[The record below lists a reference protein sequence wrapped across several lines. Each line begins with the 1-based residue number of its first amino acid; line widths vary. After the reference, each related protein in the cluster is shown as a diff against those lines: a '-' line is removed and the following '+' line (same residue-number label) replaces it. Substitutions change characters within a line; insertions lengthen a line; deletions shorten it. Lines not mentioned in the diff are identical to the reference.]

1 MTASAEEQERGEERE
16 HSAEQGRGAEQE
28 QGHGA
33 EQERG
38 EQLGLGG
45 EEGRGAGPGEWR
57 HETAG
62 GGAEAD
68 RRWGLFLGIVAAGV
82 MVATLTVTEIELGRR
97 LAGAASI
104 VVIATV
110 YVVWGRRLLTR
121 DDVRASSAVVGV
133 VLLVFAFGTYEAS
146 VVSYLLFAV
155 CPLIFLLLPLRV
167 AAPLV
172 VVACL
177 IPVLCAVAREGWSSE
192 ILTHLGS
199 IFLVSAALA
208 VWLGTWINRVVEQS
222 RERGVLIAELRASRA
237 EVVRLSH
244 EAGVAAERAR
254 LAGEIHDT
262 LAQGFTSII
271 TLVQAAD
278 PALADERLA
287 LAVRT
292 ARENLAESRALIAA
306 LGPSALAD
314 ASLAEAVRRQAAS
327 FSETAGIPATAR
339 VTGELRALPTAIE
352 VVLLRAAQEALT
364 NVRRHAGAREA
375 DVLLAYRDE
384 SVRLVVRDD
393 GRGFD
398 PDGARGFGLTAM
410 RARAEQVRGSLLVR
424 SDPETG
430 TTIELEVPA

>member
-1 MTASAEEQERGEERE
+1 MTVEERGET
-16 HSAEQGRGAEQE
+16 
-28 QGHGA
+28 
-33 EQERG
+33 
-38 EQLGLGG
+38 L
-45 EEGRGAGPGEWR
+45 
-57 HETAG
+57 G

-68 RRWGLFLGIVAAGV
+68 RKWELFLGIVTAGV
-82 MVATLTVTEIELGRR
+82 LVATVAVTELSLARRLGGVAAIVVIVVIYAIGGRR
-97 LAGAASI
+97 LVTRENPRAASVFVVVVI
-104 VVIATV
+104 VV
-110 YVVWGRRLLTR
+110 
-121 DDVRASSAVVGV
+121 
-133 VLLVFAFGTYEAS
+133 FAAGTYSAS
-146 VVSYLLFAV
+146 IVSYLLFAV
-155 CPLIFLLLPLRV
+155 CPLIYLVLPVRRAGL
-167 AAPLV
+167 AV
-172 VVACL
+172 VVACFM
-177 IPVLCAVAREGWSSE
+177 PVVCAFGRDGWDAS
-192 ILTHLGS
+192 IVTHLGP
-199 IFLVSAALA
+199 IFLVSAALG
-208 VWLGTWINRVVEQS
+208 VWLGTWINRIIEQS
-222 RERGVLIAELRASRA
+222 KERAVLIAELQASRA
-237 EVVRLSH
+237 VVARLSH
-244 EAGVAAERAR
+244 EAGVAAERER

-278 PALADERLA
+278 PALANERLA

-292 ARENLAESRALIAA
+292 ARENLDESRALIAA

-327 FSETAGIPATAR
+327 FTEAIGVPAVAR
-339 VTGELRALPTAIE
+339 VTGEPRALPTAVE

-364 NVRRHAGAREA
+364 NVRRHAGAHEV

-398 PDGARGFGLTAM
+398 PEAAHGFGLSAM

>member
-1 MTASAEEQERGEERE
+1 
-16 HSAEQGRGAEQE
+16 
-28 QGHGA
+28 
-33 EQERG
+33 
-38 EQLGLGG
+38 
-45 EEGRGAGPGEWR
+45 
-57 HETAG
+57 
-62 GGAEAD
+62 
-68 RRWGLFLGIVAAGV
+68 

-97 LAGAASI
+97 LVGAASI
-104 VVIATV
+104 VVIAVV
-110 YVVWGRRLLTR
+110 YVVWGRSLLTR
-121 DDVRASSAVVGV
+121 DDVRAGTVVVGV
-133 VLLVFAFGTYEAS
+133 VLLVFAVGTYEAS

-155 CPLIFLLLPLRV
+155 CPLIFLLLPLRP

-177 IPVLCAVAREGWSSE
+177 VPVLCAVARDGWSTE

-208 VWLGTWINRVVEQS
+208 VWLGTWINRVIAQS

-278 PALADERLA
+278 PALANERLA

-314 ASLAEAVRRQAAS
+314 ASLAEAVRRQASS
-327 FSETAGIPATAR
+327 FSETTGIPATAR
-339 VTGELRALPTAIE
+339 VTGEPRALPTAIE

-375 DVLLAYRDE
+375 DLLLAYRDE